1 MFVTAAG
8 NALCLQ
14 VLFFAIRKT
23 SHWWT
28 CLLSTACSNIR
39 SATLQYLKLDTQVV
53 SSAASIG
60 CTIISGH
67 TYVRDIQ
74 SEPTGW
80 DTVMVKIDTSNVQL
94 FWSWMASTA
103 QPAAAWTSYAHSRSI
118 YTLTS
123 TSNRGQVHLQWKL
136 RCAKLCTRGYC
147 ELSDDKR
154 ATSDYLR
161 P

>member
-8 NALCLQ
+8 NTLCLQ
-14 VLFFAIRKT
+14 VLFFATRKT

-39 SATLQYLKLDTQVV
+39 SATLQYIELDTQVV
-53 SSAASIG
+53 SSAASVG

-94 FWSWMASTA
+94 FMVLDCFQYPSSGCVDVTCAQSIDLHLNIDQQPRSGASTLE
-103 QPAAAWTSYAHSRSI
+103 T
-118 YTLTS
+118 
-123 TSNRGQVHLQWKL
+123 QV
-136 RCAKLCTRGYC
+136 C
-147 ELSDDKR
+147 
-154 ATSDYLR
+154 
-161 P
+161 